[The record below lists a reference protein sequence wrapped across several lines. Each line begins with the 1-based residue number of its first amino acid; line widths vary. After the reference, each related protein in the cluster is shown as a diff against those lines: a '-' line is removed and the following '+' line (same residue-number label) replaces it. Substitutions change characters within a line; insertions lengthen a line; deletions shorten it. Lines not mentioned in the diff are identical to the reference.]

1 MPLRVQRGD
10 VVLGDGQHAAGALG
24 REGGE
29 VAAFAEC
36 LKKKM
41 KRLRFGSK
49 EQKTFISFFHEMA
62 KLLSEGNWTFIE
74 SDGIAHV
81 KRTQIQV
88 ILPEKLKY

>member
-36 LKKKM
+36 LEKKM
-41 KRLRFGSK
+41 NRLRLGTK
-49 EQKTFISFFHEMA
+49 EQKNILFF
-62 KLLSEGNWTFIE
+62 
-74 SDGIAHV
+74 
-81 KRTQIQV
+81 
-88 ILPEKLKY
+88 LP